1 MKVPLFPPMV
11 PSPMTNNGLRD
22 YISELLKHIASN
34 DNKLPC
40 TVVSTPLGDS
50 KIDCTFDTED
60 NGKWHVTIDLS
71 PVQ

>member
-1 MKVPLFPPMV
+1 MKAPLFPPMV

-40 TVVSTPLGDS
+40 TVVSTPLEDS